1 MHLLWQPLRIK
12 LGHCMKSKEVG
23 TKARLKNGVIVN
35 VNESRCAPIEG
46 VATPSS
52 ADNAEVVRLSVT
64 DLDGTNNRWIKPD
77 DIDSFVV

>member
-1 MHLLWQPLRIK
+1 
-12 LGHCMKSKEVG
+12 MKSKEVG

-35 VNESRCAPIEG
+35 VNESRCAAIEG

>member
-1 MHLLWQPLRIK
+1 MHLLWHALRIK
-12 LGHCMKSKEVG
+12 LGHCMKNKEVG

-35 VNESRCAPIEG
+35 VNEHHCAAIEG

-52 ADNAEVVRLSVT
+52 ADNAEVDRLRVT

-77 DIDSFVV
+77 DIESFVV